1 MADSTPP
8 PKINLSV
15 NTGIERDRQMINE
28 ARARGRVPLFGVFVR
43 LSGPGWLQ
51 SAITLGGGTLSNSLY
66 LAVLTGF
73 TFLWLQPMAM
83 AVGIVM
89 LSAIAYFTLSTGERP
104 LRAIN
109 THINPVLGWSWLL
122 ASMAANLVW
131 SMPQFGLGLAAL
143 TKMLF
148 PEVLGVHGPFGSQ
161 GRLFA
166 ALCILSVN
174 ILFLSLYSS
183 GGRGMK
189 IFETIIKCM
198 VALTVLCFVG
208 VVIVITVNGLA
219 DWREYVGGFIPRFNM
234 MFEPGPKFLPFL
246 SEVPEQFRAFWT
258 SKILS
263 DQRDFI
269 ISAFATAVGINM
281 TFLFPYSMLRKG
293 WDRDFRGLAIFDL
306 STGLFI
312 PFLIATSC
320 VVIAAGTQLHTV
332 PQAGLLSSVDEQGN
346 PIQVDASLKKGYEG
360 LLTARIK
367 SELGEASFA
376 SLTEAEIAARS
387 GILPGSS
394 TLVETRIKTELGEA
408 AFATLSSE
416 EVASRRAAL
425 PESEKLMAA
434 MLVRRDAPQLAASL
448 EPLTGPTIGRYVFG
462 IGILGMGI
470 SAATML
476 MIINSLCFCELL
488 NRPAKGWPQ
497 FVGGAMTSI
506 SLFVMLTWDGALMAA
521 ATPTS
526 VFCMT
531 LLPLAYLSFFLLMNQ
546 KSVLK
551 DAMPRGGKR
560 VLWNVLMMVSL
571 FCAFFGSLWGIYGK
585 VGPNWTVVI
594 VGGFTVLV
602 GIGHVYRKRRGVS

>member
-1 MADSTPP
+1 MAPAEQ
-8 PKINLSV
+8 KQVNLSV
-15 NTGIERDRQMINE
+15 NERIERDRQMINS
-28 ARARGRVPLFGVFVR
+28 ARARGKAPLFGVFVR

-89 LSAIAYFTLSTGERP
+89 LSAISYVTLSTGERP

-109 THINPVLGWSWLL
+109 THINPVLGWGWLL
-122 ASMAANLVW
+122 ASMMANIVW
-131 SMPQFGLGLAAL
+131 SMPQFALGLAAL

-148 PEVLGVHGPFGSQ
+148 PQILGLQGPFGGQ
-161 GRLFA
+161 GRIVA
-166 ALCILSVN
+166 AFCILAIK

-183 GGRGMK
+183 GGKGMK
-189 IFETIIKCM
+189 VFETIIKCM
-198 VALTVLCFVG
+198 VALTVLCFFG
-208 VVIVITVNGLA
+208 VVLVITKNGLT
-219 DWREYVGGFIPRFNM
+219 DWREYMGGFIPRFNM
-234 MFEPGPKFLPFL
+234 MFQPGPKFLPFL
-246 SEVPEQFRAFWT
+246 EQVPEQFHAFWVA
-258 SKILS
+258 KILS

-281 TFLFPYSMLRKG
+281 TFLFPYSMMRKG

-320 VVIAAGTQLHTV
+320 VVIAAGTQLHAR
-332 PQAGLLSSVDEQGN
+332 PQAGLVSNVDEQGN
-346 PIQVDASLKKGYEG
+346 IVVVEPSLVRGYSG
-360 LLTARIK
+360 LL
-367 SELGEASFA
+367 
-376 SLTEAEIAARS
+376 AARLKS
-387 GILPGSS
+387 
-394 TLVETRIKTELGEA
+394 ELGEA
-408 AFATLSSE
+408 AFAELSPE
-416 EVASRRAAL
+416 EVVLRCDAM
-425 PESEKLMAA
+425 PESEKVMAA

-448 EPLTGPTIGRYVFG
+448 EPLTGPTISRYVFG

-497 FVGGAMTSI
+497 FVGGAMTSV
-506 SLFVMLTWDGALMAA
+506 SLFVMLAWDGALMAV

-546 KSVLK
+546 KAVLK

-560 VLWNVLMMVSL
+560 VLWNVLMIIAV

-585 VGPNWTVVI
+585 VGTNWTVGIII
-594 VGGFTVLV
+594 VFTILV
-602 GIGHVYRKRRGVS
+602 GIGHVYRKSQQAA

>member
-1 MADSTPP
+1 MAA
-8 PKINLSV
+8 PKEQKQINLSV
-15 NTGIERDRQMINE
+15 NDRIERDRQMIND
-28 ARARGRVPLFGVFVR
+28 ARARGKGPLFGVFVR

-73 TFLWLQPMAM
+73 TFLWLQPVAM

-89 LSAIAYFTLSTGERP
+89 LSAIAYVTLSTGERP

-109 THINPVLGWSWLL
+109 THINPVLGWSWLF
-122 ASMAANLVW
+122 ASMAANMVW
-131 SMPQFGLGLAAL
+131 SMPQFALGLAAL

-148 PEVLGVHGPFGSQ
+148 PQVLGADGPFGAQ
-161 GRLFA
+161 GRLVA
-166 ALCILSVN
+166 AFCILAVN
-174 ILFLSLYSS
+174 ILFLTLYSS
-183 GGRGMK
+183 GGKGMK

-198 VALTVLCFVG
+198 VGLTVICFVG
-208 VVIVITVNGLA
+208 VVIVVTKNGLA
-219 DWREYVGGFIPRFNM
+219 DWREYMGGFIPRFSM
-234 MFEPGPKFLPFL
+234 MFEPGPKLVPYL
-246 SEVPEQFRAFWT
+246 MQVPEQFREFWT
-258 SKILS
+258 ARILS

-281 TFLFPYSMLRKG
+281 TIMFPYSMMRKG

-320 VVIAAGTQLHTV
+320 IVIAAGAQLHAKA
-332 PQAGLLSSVDEQGN
+332 QAGLISSVDEQGN
-346 PIQVDASLKKGYEG
+346 PIKVDASLQKGYDG
-360 LLTARIK
+360 LLTERLK
-367 SELGEASFA
+367 SELGGAVFAALSPEEA
-376 SLTEAEIAARS
+376 AAR
-387 GILPGSS
+387 
-394 TLVETRIKTELGEA
+394 K
-408 AFATLSSE
+408 
-416 EVASRRAAL
+416 AAL

-448 EPLTGPTIGRYVFG
+448 EPLTGPTIGRFVFG

-506 SLFVMLTWDGALMAA
+506 SLFVMLAWDGALMAV

-546 KSVLK
+546 KTVLK
-551 DAMPRGGKR
+551 DAMPTGGKR
-560 VLWNVLMMVSL
+560 ILWNILMMIAL
-571 FCAFFGSLWGIYGK
+571 FCAFFGSIWGIYGK
-585 VGPNWTVVI
+585 VGPTWTVVI
-594 VGGFTVLV
+594 FTTFTVLV
-602 GIGHVYRKRRGVS
+602 VLGHFYRKRRQAA

>member
-1 MADSTPP
+1 MAA
-8 PKINLSV
+8 PKEQKQINLSV
-15 NTGIERDRQMINE
+15 NDRIERDRQMIND
-28 ARARGRVPLFGVFVR
+28 ARARGKGPLFGVFVR

-73 TFLWLQPMAM
+73 TFLWLQPVAM

-89 LSAIAYFTLSTGERP
+89 LSAIAYVTLSTGERP

-122 ASMAANLVW
+122 ASMAANMVW

-143 TKMLF
+143 TKMLL
-148 PEVLGVHGPFGSQ
+148 PEVLGVNGPFGSH
-161 GRLFA
+161 GRLVA
-166 ALCILSVN
+166 ACCILAVN
-174 ILFLSLYSS
+174 IMFLTLYSS
-183 GGRGMK
+183 GGKGMK

-219 DWREYVGGFIPRFNM
+219 DWRDYVGGFIPRFNM

-246 SEVPEQFRAFWT
+246 NEVPEQFRSFWT
-258 SKILS
+258 GKILS

-281 TFLFPYSMLRKG
+281 TFLFPYSMMRKG

-320 VVIAAGTQLHTV
+320 VVIAAGSQLHTI
-332 PQAGLLSSVDEQGN
+332 PQAGLIASVDEQGN
-346 PIQVDASLKKGYEG
+346 PVKVDASLQKGYDG
-360 LLTARIK
+360 LLSERLK
-367 SELGEASFA
+367 S
-376 SLTEAEIAARS
+376 
-387 GILPGSS
+387 
-394 TLVETRIKTELGEA
+394 ELGEA
-408 AFATLSSE
+408 AFAALSAE
-416 EVASRRAAL
+416 ELAARRTAL
-425 PESEKLMAA
+425 PEPDKLMAA

-462 IGILGMGI
+462 IGILGMGL

-506 SLFVMLTWDGALMAA
+506 SLFVMLAWDGALMAV

-546 KSVLK
+546 KTVLK
-551 DAMPRGGKR
+551 DAMPTGGKR
-560 VLWNVLMMVSL
+560 VLWNILMMIAL
-571 FCAFFGSLWGIYGK
+571 FCAFFGSIWGIYGK
-585 VGPNWTVVI
+585 VGPIWTVVI
-594 VGGFTVLV
+594 FTTFTVLV
-602 GIGHVYRKRRGVS
+602 LLGHFYRKRRQAA

>member
-1 MADSTPP
+1 MSESPEN
-8 PKINLSV
+8 KVNLSV
-15 NTGIERDRQMINE
+15 NTRIERDREMINS
-28 ARARGRVPLFGVFVR
+28 ARERGKLPLFGVFVR

-89 LSAIAYFTLSTGERP
+89 LSAIAYITLSTGERP

-109 THINPVLGWSWLL
+109 SHINPVLGWSWLL
-122 ASMAANLVW
+122 ASMTANLVW
-131 SMPQFGLGLAAL
+131 AMPQFALGLASL

-148 PEVLGVHGPFGSQ
+148 PQILGVEGPLGTN
-161 GRLFA
+161 GRFVA
-166 ALCILSVN
+166 ALCILVIN
-174 ILFLSLYSS
+174 LTFLTLYSS
-183 GGRGMK
+183 GGKGMK

-198 VALTVLCFVG
+198 VATTVLCFVG
-208 VVIVITVNGLA
+208 VVVVITKDGLA
-219 DWREYVGGFIPRFNM
+219 DWREYITGFIPRFDM
-234 MFEPGPKFLPFL
+234 MFKPGPKLVPYL
-246 SEVPEQFRAFWT
+246 EQVPEQFRAFWT
-258 SKILS
+258 NKILS

-281 TFLFPYSMLRKG
+281 TFLFPYSMMRKG

-320 VVIAAGTQLHTV
+320 VVIAAGTQLHAK
-332 PQAGLLSSVDEQGN
+332 PEEALIGSLDNSSVAATL
-346 PIQVDASLKKGYEG
+346 DASLVKGYKG
-360 LLTARIK
+360 LLASRLQ
-367 SELGEASFA
+367 SEIGDESFA
-376 SLTEAEIAARS
+376 AL
-387 GILPGSS
+387 S
-394 TLVETRIKTELGEA
+394 T
-408 AFATLSSE
+408 E
-416 EVASRRAAL
+416 EVEAQCASMGLA
-425 PESEKLMAA
+425 EKQMAA

-448 EPLTGPTIGRYVFG
+448 EPLTGSTISRYVFG
-462 IGILGMGI
+462 IGIFGMGL

-488 NRPAKGWPQ
+488 NRPAKGWAQ
-497 FVGGAMTSI
+497 FIGGAMPSI
-506 SLFVMLTWDGALMAA
+506 SLFVMLAWDGALMAV

-546 KSVLK
+546 KHFLK
-551 DAMPRGGKR
+551 DAMPKGGVR
-560 VLWNVLMMVSL
+560 ILWNVLMLIAV
-571 FCAFFGSLWGIYGK
+571 FCAFFGSIWGISGK
-585 VGPNWTVVI
+585 VGWNNTIVIIVV
-594 VGGFTVLV
+594 FSVLV
-602 GIGHVYRKRRGVS
+602 AMGHVYRVKKQKES

>member
-1 MADSTPP
+1 MEDQSQ
-8 PKINLSV
+8 KVNLSV
-15 NTGIERDRQMINE
+15 NTRIERDRQMIND
-28 ARARGRVPLFGVFVR
+28 ARARGGGALFGTFVR

-73 TFLWLQPMAM
+73 TFLWLQPLAM

-89 LSAIAYFTLSTGERP
+89 LSAISYFTLSTGERP

-109 THINPVLGWSWLL
+109 MHINPVLGWGWLL

-131 SMPQFGLGLAAL
+131 SMPQFALGLAAL

-148 PEVLGVHGPFGSQ
+148 PQALGVEGPLGAN
-161 GRLFA
+161 GRFVA
-166 ALCILSVN
+166 ALCILAVN

-183 GGRGMK
+183 GGKGMK

-198 VALTVLCFVG
+198 VAMTVLCFFG
-208 VVIVITVNGLA
+208 VVFVITKNGLA
-219 DWREYVGGFIPRFNM
+219 DWREYVGGFVPRFNM

-246 SEVPEQFRAFWT
+246 ADIPEQARPFWT
-258 SKILS
+258 TKILS

-320 VVIAAGTQLHTV
+320 VVIAAGAQLHAK
-332 PQAGLLSSVDEQGN
+332 PQAGLVTTVDAQGAPIKVDE
-346 PIQVDASLKKGYEG
+346 SLVKGYNG
-360 LLTARIK
+360 LLTARVK
-367 SELGEASFA
+367 SD
-376 SLTEAEIAARS
+376 AA
-387 GILPGSS
+387 
-394 TLVETRIKTELGEA
+394 A
-408 AFATLSSE
+408 AGLSDE
-416 EVASRRAAL
+416 EVASRALAL

-462 IGILGMGI
+462 IGILGMGL

-497 FVGGAMTSI
+497 FVGGAMTSV
-506 SLFVMLTWDGALMAA
+506 SLFVMLAWDGALMAV

-560 VLWNVLMMVSL
+560 VLWNVLMLIAV
-571 FCAFFGSLWGIYGK
+571 FCSFFGGIWGIYGK
-585 VGPNWTVVI
+585 VGMTWTVGI
-594 VGGFTVLV
+594 VAVFTLLV
-602 GIGHVYRKRRGVS
+602 AAGHVYKKSRQAP

>member
-1 MADSTPP
+1 MADVDKSQQ
-8 PKINLSV
+8 INLSV
-15 NTGIERDRQMINE
+15 NDRIERDRQMIND
-28 ARARGRVPLFGVFVR
+28 ARARGKGPLFGVFLR

-73 TFLWLQPMAM
+73 TFLWLQPVAM

-89 LSAIAYFTLSTGERP
+89 LSAIAYVTLSTGERP

-109 THINPVLGWSWLL
+109 AHINPVLGWSWLL

-131 SMPQFGLGLAAL
+131 SMPQFALGLAAL

-148 PEVLGVHGPFGSQ
+148 PQVLGLEGPFGAQ
-161 GRLFA
+161 GRLVA
-166 ALCILSVN
+166 ALCILAVN
-174 ILFLSLYSS
+174 ITFLVLYSS

-189 IFETIIKCM
+189 IFETIVKCM
-198 VALTVLCFVG
+198 VGLTVLCFFG
-208 VVIVITVNGLA
+208 VVFVVTKNGLA
-219 DWREYVGGFIPRFNM
+219 DWREYMGGFIPRFNM
-234 MFEPGPKFLPFL
+234 MFEPGPKIIPFL
-246 SEVPEQFRAFWT
+246 EQVPEQFRAFWT
-258 SKILS
+258 GRILS

-281 TFLFPYSMLRKG
+281 TFLFPYSMMRKG

-320 VVIAAGTQLHTV
+320 VVIAAGTQLHAKA
-332 PQAGLLSSVDEQGN
+332 QAGLVSPYDEQGN
-346 PIQVDASLKKGYEG
+346 LIAVDAALKKGYDG
-360 LLTARIK
+360 IL
-367 SELGEASFA
+367 
-376 SLTEAEIAARS
+376 AARLLFEM
-387 GILPGSS
+387 GD
-394 TLVETRIKTELGEA
+394 E
-408 AFATLSSE
+408 AFAALSSE
-416 EVASRRAAL
+416 ELAARSEAL
-425 PESEKLMAA
+425 PESEKVMAA
-434 MLVRRDAPQLAASL
+434 MLVQRDAPQLAASL
-448 EPLTGPTIGRYVFG
+448 EPLTGTTVSRYVFG

-497 FVGGAMTSI
+497 IVGGAMTSI
-506 SLFVMLTWDGALMAA
+506 SLFVMLTWDGALMAV

-551 DAMPRGGKR
+551 DAFPTGGKR
-560 VLWNVLMMVSL
+560 ILWNALMLVAV
-571 FCAFFGSLWGIYGK
+571 FCAFFGSIWGIDGK
-585 VGPNWTVVI
+585 VGHFWTAAIIVI
-594 VGGFTVLV
+594 FTVLV
-602 GIGHVYRKRRGVS
+602 ALGHFYRKSRQSV

>member
-1 MADSTPP
+1 MAASSD
-8 PKINLSV
+8 PKQVNLSI
-15 NTGIERDRQMINE
+15 NERIERDRQLINE
-28 ARARGRVPLFGVFVR
+28 ARARGTGALLGVFVR

-89 LSAIAYFTLSTGERP
+89 LSAIAYVTLSTGERP

-109 THINPVLGWSWLL
+109 THINPVLGWGWLL
-122 ASMAANLVW
+122 ASMTANIVW
-131 SMPQFGLGLAAL
+131 SMPQFALGLAAL

-148 PEVLGVHGPFGSQ
+148 PQVLGISGPFGTQ
-161 GRLFA
+161 GRIIA
-166 ALCILSVN
+166 AMCILAIN

-183 GGRGMK
+183 GSKGMK
-189 IFETIIKCM
+189 VFETIVKCM
-198 VALTVLCFVG
+198 VALTVLCFIG
-208 VVIVITVNGLA
+208 VVIVITKNGIA
-219 DWREYVGGFIPRFNM
+219 DWREYVSGFIPRFTM
-234 MFEPGPKFLPFL
+234 MFRPAPKFIPILDALPHET
-246 SEVPEQFRAFWT
+246 SRSFWE

-281 TFLFPYSMLRKG
+281 TFLFPYSMMRKG

-306 STGLFI
+306 STGLFV

-320 VVIAAGTQLHTV
+320 VVIAAGAQLHAKE
-332 PQAGLLSSVDEQGN
+332 QAGLVSQVDAKGN
-346 PIQVDASLKKGYEG
+346 PITAEPSLVKGYNG
-360 LLTARIK
+360 LLTERVK
-367 SELGEASFA
+367 HELKGEF
-376 SLTEAEIAARS
+376 E
-387 GILPGSS
+387 
-394 TLVETRIKTELGEA
+394 K
-408 AFATLSSE
+408 LSAD
-416 EVASRRAAL
+416 EVAERIAEL
-425 PESEKLMAA
+425 KETEKKLAA

-448 EPLTGPTIGRYVFG
+448 EPLTGPTVARFVFG

-506 SLFVMLTWDGALMAA
+506 SLFVMLTWDGALMAV

-546 KSVLK
+546 KKVLK
-551 DAMPRGGKR
+551 DAMPTGIKR
-560 VLWNVLMMVSL
+560 LTWNVLMLIAL
-571 FCAFFGSLWGIYGK
+571 FCAFFGSIWGIWGK
-585 VGPNWTVVI
+585 VGLRWTLIIIVV
-594 VGGFTVLV
+594 FSLLV
-602 GIGHVYRKRRGVS
+602 AIGHVIRKRATAA

>member
-1 MADSTPP
+1 MAAATQQ
-8 PKINLSV
+8 KQVNLSV
-15 NTGIERDRQMINE
+15 NERIERDRQMIND
-28 ARARGRVPLFGVFVR
+28 ARARGKVPLFGVFVR

-73 TFLWLQPMAM
+73 TFLWLQPLAM

-89 LSAIAYFTLSTGERP
+89 LSAIAYVTLSTGERP

-122 ASMAANLVW
+122 ASMMANIVW
-131 SMPQFGLGLAAL
+131 SMPQFALGLAAI

-148 PEVLGVHGPFGSQ
+148 PQILGFSGPFGGN
-161 GRLFA
+161 GRIIA
-166 ALCILSVN
+166 ALCILAIN

-183 GGRGMK
+183 GGKGMK
-189 IFETIIKCM
+189 VFETIMKCM
-198 VALTVLCFVG
+198 VAMTVFCFFG
-208 VVIVITVNGLA
+208 VVFVITKNGLA
-219 DWREYVGGFIPRFNM
+219 DWREYIGGFIPRFNM
-234 MFEPGPKFLPFL
+234 MFQPGQKLLPYL
-246 SEVPEQFRAFWT
+246 SEVPAQFRAFWVAR
-258 SKILS
+258 ILS

-281 TFLFPYSMLRKG
+281 TFLFPYSMMRKG
-293 WDRDFRGLAIFDL
+293 WDRGFRGLAIFDL

-320 VVIAAGTQLHTV
+320 VVIAAGTQLHAK
-332 PQAGLLSSVDEQGN
+332 PQAGLVSNLDAQGTVVVVE
-346 PIQVDASLKKGYEG
+346 PSLVRGYSG
-360 LLTARIK
+360 LLAARLQ
-367 SELGEASFA
+367 SELGAD
-376 SLTEAEIAARS
+376 
-387 GILPGSS
+387 
-394 TLVETRIKTELGEA
+394 
-408 AFATLSSE
+408 AFAALSPE
-416 EVASRRAAL
+416 EVTRHCNAM
-425 PESEKLMAA
+425 PKSEKLMAA

-448 EPLTGPTIGRYVFG
+448 EPLTGPTISRYIFG

-488 NRPAKGWPQ
+488 DRPARGWPQ

-506 SLFVMLTWDGALMAA
+506 SLFVMLAWDGALMAV

-546 KSVLK
+546 KTVLK
-551 DAMPRGGKR
+551 DAMPTGGKR
-560 VLWNVLMMVSL
+560 VLWNVLMLVAV
-571 FCAFFGSLWGIYGK
+571 FCAFFGSLWGISSK
-585 VGPNWTVVI
+585 VGTHWTIAII
-594 VGGFTVLV
+594 VAFTILV
-602 GIGHVYRKRRGVS
+602 GIGHLCRKR

>member
-1 MADSTPP
+1 MAASSDQ

-15 NTGIERDRQMINE
+15 NERIERDRQMIND
-28 ARARGRVPLFGVFVR
+28 ARAKGKGSLFGVFVR

-89 LSAIAYFTLSTGERP
+89 LSAISYVTLSTGERP

-109 THINPVLGWSWLL
+109 THINPVLGWGWLL
-122 ASMAANLVW
+122 ASMVANIVW
-131 SMPQFGLGLAAL
+131 SMPQFALGLAAL

-148 PEVLGVHGPFGSQ
+148 PQILGASGPFGAN
-161 GRLFA
+161 GRVA
-166 ALCILSVN
+166 AAMCILAIN
-174 ILFLSLYSS
+174 ILFLALYSS

-189 IFETIIKCM
+189 IFETIVKCM
-198 VALTVLCFVG
+198 VALTVLCFFG
-208 VVIVITVNGLA
+208 VVLVITVNGLT
-219 DWREYVGGFIPRFNM
+219 DWREYMGGFIPRFNM
-234 MFEPGPKFLPFL
+234 MFKPGPKLLPFL
-246 SEVPEQFRAFWT
+246 NAVPEQFQPFWT

-281 TFLFPYSMLRKG
+281 TFLFPYSMMRKG

-312 PFLIATSC
+312 PFLLATSC
-320 VVIAAGTQLHTV
+320 VVIAAGTQLHAKA
-332 PQAGLLSSVDEQGN
+332 QAGLVSNLDEQGN
-346 PIQVDASLKKGYEG
+346 LIAVEESLRKGYVG
-360 LLTARIK
+360 LLEARLK
-367 SELGEASFA
+367 SSMGA
-376 SLTEAEIAARS
+376 
-387 GILPGSS
+387 
-394 TLVETRIKTELGEA
+394 A
-408 AFATLSSE
+408 AFAELS
-416 EVASRRAAL
+416 ADQATAAIEQMDL
-425 PESEKLMAA
+425 SEKKMAA

-448 EPLTGPTIGRYVFG
+448 EPLTGPTISRYVFG

-497 FVGGAMTSI
+497 VVGGAMTSI
-506 SLFVMLTWDGALMAA
+506 SLFVMLTWDGALMAV

-526 VFCMT
+526 IFCMT

-546 KSVLK
+546 KKVLK
-551 DAMPRGGKR
+551 DALPQGGKR
-560 VLWNVLMMVSL
+560 VLWNVLMLIAV
-571 FCAFFGSLWGIYGK
+571 FCAFFGSIWGIYGK
-585 VGPNWTVVI
+585 VGQRNTIIIIAVFSI
-594 VGGFTVLV
+594 LV
-602 GIGHVYRKRRGVS
+602 AIGHFYRKLRQAA

>member
-1 MADSTPP
+1 MEDQSQ
-8 PKINLSV
+8 KVNLSV
-15 NTGIERDRQMINE
+15 NTRIERDRQMIVD
-28 ARARGRVPLFGVFVR
+28 ARARGGASLFGTFVR

-73 TFLWLQPMAM
+73 TFLWLQPLAM

-89 LSAIAYFTLSTGERP
+89 LSAISYFTLSTGERP

-109 THINPVLGWSWLL
+109 THINPVLGWGWLL

-131 SMPQFGLGLAAL
+131 SMPQFALGLASL

-148 PEVLGVHGPFGSQ
+148 PAVLGVEGPLGAN
-161 GRLFA
+161 GRFVA
-166 ALCILSVN
+166 ALCILAVN

-183 GGRGMK
+183 GGKGMK

-198 VALTVLCFVG
+198 VAMTVLCFFG
-208 VVIVITVNGLA
+208 VVFVITKNGLA

-246 SEVPEQFRAFWT
+246 ADIPEQARPFWT
-258 SKILS
+258 TKILS

-312 PFLIATSC
+312 PFMIATSC
-320 VVIAAGTQLHTV
+320 VVIAAGAQLHAK
-332 PQAGLLSSVDEQGN
+332 PQAGLVTTVDAQGAPIKVDE
-346 PIQVDASLKKGYEG
+346 SLVKGYNG
-360 LLTARIK
+360 LLTSRVK
-367 SELGEASFA
+367 SDAAAAGLPDE
-376 SLTEAEIAARS
+376 EIAARA
-387 GILPGSS
+387 L
-394 TLVETRIKTELGEA
+394 
-408 AFATLSSE
+408 
-416 EVASRRAAL
+416 AL

-462 IGILGMGI
+462 IGILGMGL

-497 FVGGAMTSI
+497 FVGGAMTSV
-506 SLFVMLTWDGALMAA
+506 SLFVMLAWDGALMAV

-560 VLWNVLMMVSL
+560 VLWNVLMLIAV
-571 FCAFFGSLWGIYGK
+571 FCSFFGGLWGIYGK
-585 VGPNWTVVI
+585 VGMNWTIGI
-594 VGGFTVLV
+594 VAVFTLLV
-602 GIGHVYRKRRGVS
+602 AAGHVYRKKHQREA

>member
-1 MADSTPP
+1 MAPAEQ
-8 PKINLSV
+8 KQVNLSV
-15 NTGIERDRQMINE
+15 NERIERDRQMINS
-28 ARARGRVPLFGVFVR
+28 ARARGKAPLFGVFVR

-89 LSAIAYFTLSTGERP
+89 LSAISYVTLSTGERP

-109 THINPVLGWSWLL
+109 THINPVLGWGWLL
-122 ASMAANLVW
+122 ASMMANIVW
-131 SMPQFGLGLAAL
+131 SMPQFALGLAAL

-148 PEVLGVHGPFGSQ
+148 PQILGLQGPFGGQ
-161 GRLFA
+161 GRIVA
-166 ALCILSVN
+166 AFCILAIN

-183 GGRGMK
+183 GGKGMK
-189 IFETIIKCM
+189 VFETIIKCM
-198 VALTVLCFVG
+198 VALTVLCFFG
-208 VVIVITVNGLA
+208 VVLVITKNGLT
-219 DWREYVGGFIPRFNM
+219 DWREYMGGFIPRFNM
-234 MFEPGPKFLPFL
+234 MFQPGPKFLPFL
-246 SEVPEQFRAFWT
+246 EQVPEQFRAFWVA
-258 SKILS
+258 KILS

-281 TFLFPYSMLRKG
+281 TFLFPYSMMRKG

-320 VVIAAGTQLHTV
+320 VVIAAGTQLHAR
-332 PQAGLLSSVDEQGN
+332 PQAGLVSNVDEQGN
-346 PIQVDASLKKGYEG
+346 IVVVEPSLVRGYSG
-360 LLTARIK
+360 LL
-367 SELGEASFA
+367 
-376 SLTEAEIAARS
+376 AARLKS
-387 GILPGSS
+387 
-394 TLVETRIKTELGEA
+394 ELGEA
-408 AFATLSSE
+408 AFAELSPE
-416 EVASRRAAL
+416 EVVLRCDAM
-425 PESEKLMAA
+425 PESEKVMAA

-448 EPLTGPTIGRYVFG
+448 EPLTGPTISRYVFG

-497 FVGGAMTSI
+497 FVGGAMTSV
-506 SLFVMLTWDGALMAA
+506 SLFVMLAWDGALMAV

-546 KSVLK
+546 KAVLK

-560 VLWNVLMMVSL
+560 VLWNVLMIIAV

-585 VGPNWTVVI
+585 VGTNWTVGIII
-594 VGGFTVLV
+594 VFTILV
-602 GIGHVYRKRRGVS
+602 GIGHVYRKSQQAA

>member
-1 MADSTPP
+1 MAPAEQ
-8 PKINLSV
+8 KQVNLSV
-15 NTGIERDRQMINE
+15 NERIERDRQMINS
-28 ARARGRVPLFGVFVR
+28 ARARGKAPLFGVFVR

-89 LSAIAYFTLSTGERP
+89 LSAISYVTLSTGERP

-109 THINPVLGWSWLL
+109 THINPVLGWGWLL
-122 ASMAANLVW
+122 ASMMANIVW
-131 SMPQFGLGLAAL
+131 SMPQFALGLAAL

-148 PEVLGVHGPFGSQ
+148 PQILGLQGPFGGQ
-161 GRLFA
+161 GRIVA
-166 ALCILSVN
+166 AFCILAIN

-183 GGRGMK
+183 GGKGMK
-189 IFETIIKCM
+189 VFETIIKCM
-198 VALTVLCFVG
+198 VALTVLCFFG
-208 VVIVITVNGLA
+208 VVLVITKNGLT
-219 DWREYVGGFIPRFNM
+219 DWREYMGGFIPRFNM
-234 MFEPGPKFLPFL
+234 MFQPGPKFLPFL
-246 SEVPEQFRAFWT
+246 EQVPEQFHAFWVA
-258 SKILS
+258 KILS

-281 TFLFPYSMLRKG
+281 TFLFPYSMMRKG

-320 VVIAAGTQLHTV
+320 VVIAAGTQLHAR
-332 PQAGLLSSVDEQGN
+332 PQAGLVSNVDEQGN
-346 PIQVDASLKKGYEG
+346 IVVVEPSLVRGYSG
-360 LLTARIK
+360 LL
-367 SELGEASFA
+367 
-376 SLTEAEIAARS
+376 AARLKS
-387 GILPGSS
+387 
-394 TLVETRIKTELGEA
+394 ELGEA
-408 AFATLSSE
+408 AFAELSPE
-416 EVASRRAAL
+416 EVVLRCDAM
-425 PESEKLMAA
+425 PESEKVMAA

-448 EPLTGPTIGRYVFG
+448 EPLTGPTISRYVFG

-497 FVGGAMTSI
+497 FVGGAMTSV
-506 SLFVMLTWDGALMAA
+506 SLFVMLAWDGALMAV

-546 KSVLK
+546 KAVLK

-560 VLWNVLMMVSL
+560 VLWNVLMIIAV

-585 VGPNWTVVI
+585 VGTNWTVGIII
-594 VGGFTVLV
+594 VFTILV
-602 GIGHVYRKRRGVS
+602 GIGHVYRKSQQAA

>member
-1 MADSTPP
+1 MSESPEN
-8 PKINLSV
+8 KVNLSV
-15 NTGIERDRQMINE
+15 NTRIERDREMINS
-28 ARARGRVPLFGVFVR
+28 ARAKGKLPLFGVFVR

-89 LSAIAYFTLSTGERP
+89 LSAIAYITLSTGERP

-109 THINPVLGWSWLL
+109 NHINPVLGWAWLF

-131 SMPQFGLGLAAL
+131 AMPQFALGLASL

-148 PEVLGVHGPFGSQ
+148 PQILGVDGPLGAN
-161 GRLFA
+161 GRLVA
-166 ALCILSVN
+166 AMCILAIN
-174 ILFLSLYSS
+174 LTFLFLYSS
-183 GGRGMK
+183 GGKGMK

-198 VALTVLCFVG
+198 VATTVICFVG
-208 VVIVITVNGLA
+208 VVIVITKNGIA
-219 DWREYVGGFIPRFNM
+219 DWREYLMGFIPRFNM
-234 MFEPGPKFLPFL
+234 MFEPGPKFVPYL
-246 SEVPEQFRAFWT
+246 EQVPEQFRAFWT
-258 SKILS
+258 AKILS

-281 TFLFPYSMLRKG
+281 TFLFPYSMMRKG
-293 WDRDFRGLAIFDL
+293 WDKDFRGLAIFDL

-320 VVIAAGTQLHTV
+320 VVIAAGAQLHAKPEEALIGSLDGTNSGV
-332 PQAGLLSSVDEQGN
+332 ILDAALVKGYKGLLADR
-346 PIQVDASLKKGYEG
+346 L
-360 LLTARIK
+360 K
-367 SELGEASFA
+367 SEIGAESFA
-376 SLTEAEIAARS
+376 ALT
-387 GILPGSS
+387 P
-394 TLVETRIKTELGEA
+394 
-408 AFATLSSE
+408 E
-416 EVASRRAAL
+416 EVQAQCAAMSL
-425 PESEKLMAA
+425 ADKQMAA

-448 EPLTGPTIGRYVFG
+448 EPLTGPTISRYVFG
-462 IGILGMGI
+462 IGIIGMGL

-497 FVGGAMTSI
+497 FIGGAMPSI
-506 SLFVMLTWDGALMAA
+506 SLFVMLAWDGALMAV

-546 KSVLK
+546 EKFLK
-551 DAMPRGGKR
+551 DSMPRGGAR
-560 VLWNVLMMVSL
+560 ILWNVLMLIAV
-571 FCAFFGSLWGIYGK
+571 FCAFFGSIWGIYGK
-585 VGPNWTVVI
+585 VGLNNTIVI
-594 VGGFTVLV
+594 VVVFSILV
-602 GIGHVYRKRRGVS
+602 AMGHVYRVKKQKAS

>member
-1 MADSTPP
+1 MSESPEN
-8 PKINLSV
+8 KVNLSV
-15 NTGIERDRQMINE
+15 NTRIERDREMINS
-28 ARARGRVPLFGVFVR
+28 ARERGRLPLFGVFVR

-89 LSAIAYFTLSTGERP
+89 LSAIAYITLSTGERP

-109 THINPVLGWSWLL
+109 THINPVLGWSWLF
-122 ASMAANLVW
+122 ASMAANIVW
-131 SMPQFGLGLAAL
+131 AMPQFGLGLAAL

-148 PEVLGVHGPFGSQ
+148 PQILGVAGPFGAN
-161 GRLFA
+161 GRLVA
-166 ALCILSVN
+166 AMCILALN
-174 ILFLSLYSS
+174 LTFLILYSS

-198 VALTVLCFVG
+198 VATTVLCFVG
-208 VVIVITVNGLA
+208 VVIVITKDGLA
-219 DWREYVGGFIPRFNM
+219 DWREYIVGFIPRFNM

-246 SEVPEQFRAFWT
+246 AEVPEQFRSFWT
-258 SKILS
+258 DKILT
-263 DQRDFI
+263 DQRNFI
-269 ISAFATAVGINM
+269 IAAFATAVGINM
-281 TFLFPYSMLRKG
+281 TFLFPYSMMRKG

-320 VVIAAGTQLHTV
+320 VVIAAGTQLHAK
-332 PQAGLLSSVDEQGN
+332 PEAALIGCLDGN
-346 PIQVDASLKKGYEG
+346 NTEVALDASLIKGYKG
-360 LLTARIK
+360 LLANRLQ
-367 SELGEASFA
+367 SEV
-376 SLTEAEIAARS
+376 
-387 GILPGSS
+387 GS
-394 TLVETRIKTELGEA
+394 E
-408 AFATLSSE
+408 AFAALSTE
-416 EVASRRAAL
+416 EVEAKCAAMGL
-425 PESEKLMAA
+425 AEKQMAA

-448 EPLTGPTIGRYVFG
+448 EPLTGTTISRYVFG
-462 IGILGMGI
+462 IGIFGMGL

-488 NRPAKGWPQ
+488 NRPAKGWAQ
-497 FVGGAMTSI
+497 FIGGAMPSI
-506 SLFVMLTWDGALMAA
+506 SLFVMLAWDGALMAV

-546 KSVLK
+546 KKFLK
-551 DAMPRGGKR
+551 DAMPSGGVR
-560 VLWNVLMMVSL
+560 ILWNVLMGIAV
-571 FCAFFGSLWGIYGK
+571 FCAFFGSIWGIYGK
-585 VGPNWTVVI
+585 VGLNNTVVI
-594 VGGFTVLV
+594 IVVFSFLV
-602 GIGHVYRKRRGVS
+602 AAGHIYRMKTQKEA

>member
-1 MADSTPP
+1 MAETTERKDLN
-8 PKINLSV
+8 ISV
-15 NTGIERDRQMINE
+15 NTRIERDRQLIND
-28 ARARGRVPLFGVFVR
+28 ARARGKGPLFGVFVR

-73 TFLWLQPMAM
+73 TFLWLQPLAM

-89 LSAIAYFTLSTGERP
+89 LSAISYFTLSTGERP

-109 THINPVLGWSWLL
+109 KHINPVLGWGWLL
-122 ASMAANLVW
+122 ASMAANIVW
-131 SMPQFGLGLAAL
+131 SMPQFALGLASL

-148 PEVLGVHGPFGSQ
+148 PQILGTAGPLGAN
-161 GRLFA
+161 GRLVA
-166 ALCILSVN
+166 ALCILAVN

-183 GGRGMK
+183 GGKGMK

-198 VALTVLCFVG
+198 VALTVLCFFG
-208 VVIVITVNGLA
+208 VVFVITKNGLA

-246 SEVPEQFRAFWT
+246 ADVPEQFRPFWT
-258 SKILS
+258 TKILS

-312 PFLIATSC
+312 PFMIATSC
-320 VVIAAGTQLHTV
+320 VVIAAGAQLHAK
-332 PQAGLLSSVDEQGN
+332 PQAGLVSTVDAQGNTIKVDE
-346 PIQVDASLKKGYEG
+346 SLVKGYNG
-360 LLTARIK
+360 LLAARVK
-367 SELGEASFA
+367 SEAGADLAP
-376 SLTEAEIAARS
+376 AEIEARS
-387 GILPGSS
+387 L
-394 TLVETRIKTELGEA
+394 
-408 AFATLSSE
+408 
-416 EVASRRAAL
+416 AL

-448 EPLTGPTIGRYVFG
+448 EPLAGPTIARYVFG
-462 IGILGMGI
+462 IGILGMGL

-497 FVGGAMTSI
+497 FIGGAMTSV
-506 SLFVMLTWDGALMAA
+506 SLFVMLAWDGALMAV

-526 VFCMT
+526 IFCMT
-531 LLPLAYLSFFLLMNQ
+531 LLPLAYVSFFLLMNQ
-546 KSVLK
+546 KKVLK
-551 DAMPRGGKR
+551 DAMPTGGKR
-560 VLWNVLMMVSL
+560 VLWNVLMSIAV
-571 FCAFFGSLWGIYGK
+571 FCSFFGGLWGIYGK
-585 VGPNWTVVI
+585 VGMNWTIGIIAV
-594 VGGFTVLV
+594 FTVLV
-602 GIGHVYRKRRGVS
+602 AAGHFYRKSHQSD